1 MSTPLKDVE
10 ALAMQLSPQERADLA
25 DRLWMSVNEGE
36 LDPVW
41 HAEIERRVAD
51 DDAGRTRYM
60 PAQEAMDR
68 LGEHIQRRLAER
80 RR

>member
-1 MSTPLKDVE
+1 MSNSLKDIE
-10 ALAMQLSPQERADLA
+10 AQAMKLSPQERADLA
-25 DRLWMSVNEGE
+25 DRLWMSVNPGE
-36 LDPVW
+36 LGAEWD
-41 HAEIERRVAD
+41 AEIERRVAD

-80 RR
+80 RG